1 MERFEHLSMV
11 TFLILGLALVRLM
24 TSYGSLFARNVIA
37 NEHKGDSNNS
47 DYIRENTL
55 TKVNF
60 YWLHNIL
67 VLITFLTIIIFW
79 WNVYPLNNLD
89 FMPDNKW
96 NLFSYLLF
104 LLGPFIFFMLCDIIV
119 PSNRDNI
126 EINLKIY
133 YYKHTKL
140 IIGLCILLQISF
152 LINLLFF
159 FQEDISSTKCI
170 GRIALIIMM
179 TPLFFSKNEK
189 IHQSVISIFF
199 IGFVYTVLKYHIY
212 S

>member
-37 NEHKGDSNNS
+37 NEHEEVSNNY
-47 DYIRENTL
+47 DNNKEINL

-67 VLITFLTIIIFW
+67 VLIIFLTIIIFW

-96 NLFSYLLF
+96 NLFSYFLF

-119 PSNRDNI
+119 PSNRDSL
-126 EINLKIY
+126 EINLR
-133 YYKHTKL
+133 
-140 IIGLCILLQISF
+140 
-152 LINLLFF
+152 N
-159 FQEDISSTKCI
+159 
-170 GRIALIIMM
+170 
-179 TPLFFSKNEK
+179 
-189 IHQSVISIFF
+189 
-199 IGFVYTVLKYHIY
+199 YH
-212 S
+212 

>member
-37 NEHKGDSNNS
+37 NEHEGDYNNS
-47 DYIRENTL
+47 NYNKENTL
-55 TKVNF
+55 IKVNF

-96 NLFSYLLF
+96 NLFSYFLF

-119 PSNRDNI
+119 PSNRDSL
-126 EINLKIY
+126 EINLRIY

-159 FQEDISSTKCI
+159 FQEDIYSTKCI
-170 GRIALIIMM
+170 GRIALIIMLI
-179 TPLFFSKNEK
+179 PLFFSKNEK
-189 IHQSVISIFF
+189 IHQPVISIFF
-199 IGFVYTVLKYHIY
+199 IGFVYTVLKYHI
-212 S
+212 

>member
-37 NEHKGDSNNS
+37 NEYEGYLNYNK
-47 DYIRENTL
+47 ENTL

-67 VLITFLTIIIFW
+67 LLITFLTIIIFW

-96 NLFSYLLF
+96 NLFSYFLF

-133 YYKHTKL
+133 YYKHNKL

-159 FQEDISSTKCI
+159 FK
-170 GRIALIIMM
+170 
-179 TPLFFSKNEK
+179 K
-189 IHQSVISIFF
+189 IFHQQN
-199 IGFVYTVLKYHIY
+199 VLVGLP
-212 S
+212 

>member
-37 NEHKGDSNNS
+37 NEYEGDLNYNK
-47 DYIRENTL
+47 ENTL

-96 NLFSYLLF
+96 NLFSYFLF

-119 PSNRDNI
+119 PSNRDSL

-159 FQEDISSTKCI
+159 FQEEIFSTKCI

-179 TPLFFSKNEK
+179 IPLFFSKNEK

>member
-37 NEHKGDSNNS
+37 NEYEGDLNYNK
-47 DYIRENTL
+47 DNTL

-67 VLITFLTIIIFW
+67 VLIIFLTIIIFW

-96 NLFSYLLF
+96 NLFSYFLF

-133 YYKHTKL
+133 YYKHNKL

-170 GRIALIIMM
+170 GRIVLIIMM

-199 IGFVYTVLKYHIY
+199 IGFIYTVLKYHIY

>member
-37 NEHKGDSNNS
+37 NEYEGDLNYNK
-47 DYIRENTL
+47 ENTL

-67 VLITFLTIIIFW
+67 VVITFLTIIIFW

-96 NLFSYLLF
+96 NLFSYFLF

-119 PSNRDNI
+119 PSNRDSL
-126 EINLKIY
+126 EINLRIY

-159 FQEDISSTKCI
+159 FQEDIYSTKCI

-179 TPLFFSKNEK
+179 IPLFFGKNEK
-189 IHQSVISIFF
+189 LHQSVISIFF

>member
-37 NEHKGDSNNS
+37 NEYEGDLNYNK
-47 DYIRENTL
+47 ENTL

-96 NLFSYLLF
+96 NLFSYFLF

-133 YYKHTKL
+133 YYKHNKL

-170 GRIALIIMM
+170 GRIVLIIMM

-199 IGFVYTVLKYHIY
+199 IGFIYTVLKYHIY

>member
-1 MERFEHLSMV
+1 M
-11 TFLILGLALVRLM
+11 
-24 TSYGSLFARNVIA
+24 
-37 NEHKGDSNNS
+37 
-47 DYIRENTL
+47 
-55 TKVNF
+55 NF

-96 NLFSYLLF
+96 NLFSYFLF

-126 EINLKIY
+126 EIDLKIY
-133 YYKHTKL
+133 YYKHNKL
-140 IIGLCILLQISF
+140 IIGLCILLKISF

-170 GRIALIIMM
+170 GRIVLIIMM

-199 IGFVYTVLKYHIY
+199 IGFIYTVLKYHIY

>member
-37 NEHKGDSNNS
+37 NEYEGDLNYNK
-47 DYIRENTL
+47 ENTL

-96 NLFSYLLF
+96 NLFSYFLF

-119 PSNRDNI
+119 PSNRDNL

-199 IGFVYTVLKYHIY
+199 IGFIYTVLKYHIY

>member
-37 NEHKGDSNNS
+37 NEYEGDLNYNK
-47 DYIRENTL
+47 ENTL

-96 NLFSYLLF
+96 NLFSYFLF

-119 PSNRDNI
+119 PSNRDSL

-170 GRIALIIMM
+170 GRIVLIIMM

-199 IGFVYTVLKYHIY
+199 IGFIYTVLKYHIY

>member
-37 NEHKGDSNNS
+37 NEYEGDSNYNK
-47 DYIRENTL
+47 ENTL

-67 VLITFLTIIIFW
+67 VVITFLTIIIFW

-96 NLFSYLLF
+96 NLFSYFLF

-133 YYKHTKL
+133 YYKHNKL

-170 GRIALIIMM
+170 GRIVLIFMM

-199 IGFVYTVLKYHIY
+199 IGFIYTV
-212 S
+212 

>member
-37 NEHKGDSNNS
+37 NEYEGDSNYNK
-47 DYIRENTL
+47 ENTL

-96 NLFSYLLF
+96 NLFSYFLF
-104 LLGPFIFFMLCDIIV
+104 LLGP
-119 PSNRDNI
+119 
-126 EINLKIY
+126 
-133 YYKHTKL
+133 
-140 IIGLCILLQISF
+140 
-152 LINLLFF
+152 LFF
-159 FQEDISSTKCI
+159 LCFAI
-170 GRIALIIMM
+170 
-179 TPLFFSKNEK
+179 
-189 IHQSVISIFF
+189 
-199 IGFVYTVLKYHIY
+199 
-212 S
+212 